1 MRRPFDQAHRIPFGL
16 QQCRQI
22 PLQARIRHRCLLPPT
37 PGLADPPLRSD
48 SFSREFFDPSLDR
61 LPIRSRARCY
71 LTDTTRAD
79 LERFCSQM
87 QAPLLLIQFVPQ
99 DLVLLL
105 CRHSLT
111 IPYFPVFWKLFADEP
126 LVQRGG
132 ILLGPFTDSPDT
144 CRRHLRRP
152 LQFLVW
158 WEFHILAAGAS
169 DTLALDLVGQPHFHA
184 DRAASIVSCAL
195 AFLSLSKSGARR
207 HLVGLLR
214 ARILEGASRRLLEGA
229 SP

>member
-79 LERFCSQM
+79 LERFCSQI

-126 LVQRGG
+126 YQQHVERLIAGRGRSNYQVACSYLAKIRSLYEKLDETEQWTTYIVWLRKRHSRLSTLKQELV
-132 ILLGPFTDSPDT
+132 D
-144 CRRHLRRP
+144 
-152 LQFLVW
+152 
-158 WEFHILAAGAS
+158 AG
-169 DTLALDLVGQPHFHA
+169 L
-184 DRAASIVSCAL
+184 
-195 AFLSLSKSGARR
+195 
-207 HLVGLLR
+207 
-214 ARILEGASRRLLEGA
+214 
-229 SP
+229 

>member
-79 LERFCSQM
+79 LERFCSQI

-126 LVQRGG
+126 LDDVVAQIYRD
-132 ILLGPFTDSPDT
+132 IREM
-144 CRRHLRRP
+144 RRER
-152 LQFLVW
+152 
-158 WEFHILAAGAS
+158 I
-169 DTLALDLVGQPHFHA
+169 
-184 DRAASIVSCAL
+184 
-195 AFLSLSKSGARR
+195 ARR
-207 HLVGLLR
+207 EPIDANLIKDKLEMIVWDYNDRIGLEIYYFVKYSY
-214 ARILEGASRRLLEGA
+214 AWYV
-229 SP
+229 

>member
-79 LERFCSQM
+79 LERFCSQI

-111 IPYFPVFWKLFADEP
+111 IPYFPAFWKLFADEP
-126 LVQRGG
+126 LACAN
-132 ILLGPFTDSPDT
+132 LL
-144 CRRHLRRP
+144 
-152 LQFLVW
+152 W
-158 WEFHILAAGAS
+158 
-169 DTLALDLVGQPHFHA
+169 
-184 DRAASIVSCAL
+184 
-195 AFLSLSKSGARR
+195 LSLVTGNSTLPKEPTSPSYAREKR
-207 HLVGLLR
+207 
-214 ARILEGASRRLLEGA
+214 
-229 SP
+229 

>member
-48 SFSREFFDPSLDR
+48 SFSREFFDPSRDR
-61 LPIRSRARCY
+61 LPIRARARCY

-79 LERFCSQM
+79 LERFCSQI

-126 LVQRGG
+126 LVPLPVKSSREESH
-132 ILLGPFTDSPDT
+132 IPFPWNTT
-144 CRRHLRRP
+144 
-152 LQFLVW
+152 W
-158 WEFHILAAGAS
+158 
-169 DTLALDLVGQPHFHA
+169 
-184 DRAASIVSCAL
+184 
-195 AFLSLSKSGARR
+195 
-207 HLVGLLR
+207 
-214 ARILEGASRRLLEGA
+214 A
-229 SP
+229 SPCSGHSNAGPMESGEDSGRERSPSEKWLRLFLWRMRL